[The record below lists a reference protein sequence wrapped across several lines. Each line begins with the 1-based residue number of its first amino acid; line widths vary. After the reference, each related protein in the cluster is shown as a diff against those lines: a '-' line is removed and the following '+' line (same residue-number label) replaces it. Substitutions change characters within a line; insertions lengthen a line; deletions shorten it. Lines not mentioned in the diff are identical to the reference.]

1 MTSSQ
6 IIKYQHRKL
15 KKRKILQRAI
25 AILIGGI
32 IAAVGLEIFLVP
44 NSVIDGGITGI
55 SIMLAHLTGIPLGVF
70 IFLLNLPFIFIG
82 RKQIGKTF
90 AFSTLFGIAVLSFF
104 TALFTPVPAFT
115 QDILLATIF
124 GGIVIGIGV
133 GLVIKFG
140 GAMDGTEILAILIN
154 KKFPFSVGE
163 IIMFINV
170 FILAIAGFVF
180 NWNRAMYSIIAYIIA
195 TKTIDVVVQG
205 LDQSKSVYIISD
217 NYKEIGIIVIL
228 LIHAFIFPP
237 NFTTIAGESLQ
248 NIKNML
254 VKKLEGLA
262 VWLENGATN
271 KDYFIAEMD
280 GMVWSKLQD
289 AFQDIS
295 KAENSMRF
303 NPFRSKSSLE
313 LKLIK
318 QKLTILRKEYT
329 IIERFYEIILQWNE
343 EKTMTK
349 EEIQYWSSTF
359 IFLGDALKNWTAEET
374 LSVLDNSSI
383 YHEHL
388 KMDAT
393 RFLQILK
400 T

>member
-1 MTSSQ
+1 MNSSEL
-6 IIKYQHRKL
+6 IKYQHRKL
-15 KKRKILQRAI
+15 RKRKILQRAI
-25 AILIGGI
+25 AILIGGT

-44 NSVIDGGITGI
+44 NSVIDGGITGV

-70 IFLLNLPFIFIG
+70 IFILNLPFIFIG

-90 AFSTLFGIAVLSFF
+90 ALSTLFGIAVLSFF

-195 TKTIDVVVQG
+195 TKTIDVVVMG

-217 NYKEIGIIVIL
+217 NYKEIGDAILARLGRGVTYLKGEGAFTEDEKQVIFCIINRLEEAKLKTIVEEL
-228 LIHAFIFPP
+228 DDSAF
-237 NFTTIAGESLQ
+237 
-248 NIKNML
+248 
-254 VKKLEGLA
+254 LA
-262 VWLENGATN
+262 FG
-271 KDYFIAEMD
+271 DIAEVR
-280 GMVWSKLQD
+280 GGNFKKR
-289 AFQDIS
+289 DI
-295 KAENSMRF
+295 
-303 NPFRSKSSLE
+303 
-313 LKLIK
+313 
-318 QKLTILRKEYT
+318 
-329 IIERFYEIILQWNE
+329 
-343 EKTMTK
+343 
-349 EEIQYWSSTF
+349 
-359 IFLGDALKNWTAEET
+359 
-374 LSVLDNSSI
+374 
-383 YHEHL
+383 H
-388 KMDAT
+388 
-393 RFLQILK
+393 
-400 T
+400 